1 MERAIWQL
9 IEAVHT
15 AGLRERVT
23 HQVIVAVGTVPC
35 LVLAGNPQLYRSA
48 EDSSA
53 SLIDNDTHDRTIA
66 RGRSTRTQAEV
77 DVRDRSAGTHS
88 DRVRLGGQDLV
99 IVPLLVQRVSEGYHV
114 ERTVG

>member
-1 MERAIWQL
+1 MSYTI
-9 IEAVHT
+9 V
-15 AGLRERVT
+15 
-23 HQVIVAVGTVPC
+23 VIRSTVPGT
-35 LVLAGNPQLYRSA
+35 VLAGNPQLYRSA